1 MRNRRFALLAA
12 TLLTGAATLGGM
24 ATATAAPAAAGNV
37 LTYGSAGGTAVAVG
51 DNLSAAGSISLSSTV
66 PAGSL
71 NCSSSNFAAKVAS
84 NPAAPGTA
92 TESNVNVT
100 VNPSS
105 CVISLPGATGVTSI
119 TIATASATVTSS
131 GVVTVTP
138 LKATAVLSSLF
149 GPVTCIYQA
158 SSLVGTA
165 SNTDNSIGF
174 TNQTLTLTNSE
185 PTCPLT
191 TKFSGS
197 YKPVVKASTTSK
209 VFVN

>member
-12 TLLTGAATLGGM
+12 TALTGAATLGGM
-24 ATATAAPAAAGNV
+24 ATATAAPTAGNV

-51 DNLSAAGSISLSSTV
+51 DNLSAAGSISLSSTSPV
-66 PAGSL
+66 GSL

-84 NPAAPGTA
+84 NPTAPGTA

-105 CVISLPGATGVTSI
+105 CVISLPGATGVSSI
-119 TIATASATVTSS
+119 SIATASATVTSA

-138 LKATAVLSSLF
+138 LKATAVLNSLF

-158 SSLVGTA
+158 SSLVGSS
-165 SNTDNSIGF
+165 SNADNSINF
-174 TNQTLTLTNSE
+174 SNQTLTLTNSE

-197 YKPVVKASTTSK
+197 YKPVVKASTTTK